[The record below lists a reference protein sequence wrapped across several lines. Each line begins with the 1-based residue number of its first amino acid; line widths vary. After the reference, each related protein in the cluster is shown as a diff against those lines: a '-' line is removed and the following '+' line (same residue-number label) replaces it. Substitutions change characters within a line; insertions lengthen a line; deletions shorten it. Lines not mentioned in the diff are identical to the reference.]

1 MYMVGHHL
9 SEKINF
15 FSLHLNQSRKLLV
28 SNFLVKKT
36 EIVEILETYYKF
48 DLFER
53 NYSQISLF
61 SRIDI
66 LIDHRTGCLVLNTFD
81 DYKVIGET
89 LRHLQ
94 NIIKDLVV
102 IFLASGQ
109 KLDSSYDENLVK
121 MVKLCSL
128 AKTRSRLKIKLLFL
142 EDLSS
147 FGNIIQNLY
156 IDAKQKIY
164 NTTE

>member
-15 FSLHLNQSRKLLV
+15 YSLHLNQNRKLLV
-28 SNFLVKKT
+28 SNFLVKNT
-36 EIVEILETYYKF
+36 EIVEILETNYKF

-61 SRIDI
+61 SRIDL
-66 LIDHRTGCLVLNTFD
+66 LIDHRTGCLVLNTLD
-81 DYKVIGET
+81 DYNVIGDT

-94 NIIKDLVV
+94 NIVKDLVI
-102 IFLASGQ
+102 IFLASSQ
-109 KLDSSYDENLVK
+109 KLDSSYDENLVQI
-121 MVKLCSL
+121 VKLCSL
-128 AKTRSRLKIKLLFL
+128 AKSSSRLNIKLIFL
-142 EDLSS
+142 EDLSY
-147 FGNIIQNLY
+147 FGNIIQHLY
-156 IDAKQKIY
+156 IDARQKIY